1 MSEIA
6 FAVVLFTLLVLALAV
21 VVMAARA
28 VLLPSRAV
36 TVTVNSGEVIPART
50 GDKLLTVLTDNGI
63 PVPSPCG
70 GKGTCGQC
78 RVGVTSG
85 GGEVLPVEMTRL
97 SRSEIR
103 EGLRLSCQVTLR
115 EDASV
120 RVPEDVLGAEV
131 FGCTV
136 VSVKTLSPLIREV
149 VFERKD
155 GKPFEFRAGAYAQ
168 VTAPAYRLAYSDIE
182 VDPDYQAAWDRMG
195 LKGLVAESS
204 EPVTRAYSVASVP
217 GDEGRIVLFVRLAV
231 PPPHQAGVPP
241 GIVSS
246 WIFGLKPGDSAE
258 LSGPYGHFRAA
269 DTDREMVFIG
279 GGVGMAPLRAIVFDQ
294 LERLGTKRKMS
305 FWYGARSKIDLFH
318 SEGPEALARAH
329 DNFSWMVAMSDPLPE
344 DKWDGPTG
352 FVHSVVYE
360 NYLKDHPAPW
370 DCEYYLC
377 GPPLMIQAVL
387 SMLDECGVDSESIY
401 FDDFGT

>member
-1 MSEIA
+1 
-6 FAVVLFTLLVLALAV
+6 
-21 VVMAARA
+21 
-28 VLLPSRAV
+28 
-36 TVTVNSGEVIPART
+36 
-50 GDKLLTVLTDNGI
+50 
-63 PVPSPCG
+63 
-70 GKGTCGQC
+70 
-78 RVGVTSG
+78 
-85 GGEVLPVEMTRL
+85 
-97 SRSEIR
+97 
-103 EGLRLSCQVTLR
+103 
-115 EDASV
+115 
-120 RVPEDVLGAEV
+120 VLGAEA
-131 FGCTV
+131 FDCAV

-155 GKPFEFRAGAYAQ
+155 GKPFEFRAGAYVQ

-182 VDPDYQAAWDRMG
+182 VDPEYQAAWDRMG
-195 LKGLVAESS
+195 LKGLVAESG
-204 EPVTRAYSVASVP
+204 EPVTRAYSIASVP
-217 GDEGRIVLFVRLAV
+217 SDKGRIVLFIRLAV

-246 WIFGLKPGDSAE
+246 WIFGLKPGDSAQ
-258 LSGPYGHFRAA
+258 LSGPYGHFCAT

-305 FWYGARSKIDLFH
+305 YWYGARSKIDLFQ
-318 SEGPEALARAH
+318 SEGLEALAKSH
-329 DNFSWMVAMSDPLPE
+329 NNFSWTVAMSEPAPE
-344 DKWDGPTG
+344 DNWDGPTG

-387 SMLDECGVDSESIY
+387 SMLDECGVDPESIY